1 MFRVHGTSG
10 RLAGRQGW
18 GQGCVGRVEGGVGDL
33 SSMAWLAGVWGN
45 AGKRMLMEWKDD
57 SIAGVQ
63 CVRRPG
69 QCVWCEQPASLCCV
83 QGGDLQ
89 SLIGGVKQSII
100 GKAD

>member
-1 MFRVHGTSG
+1 
-10 RLAGRQGW
+10 
-18 GQGCVGRVEGGVGDL
+18 
-33 SSMAWLAGVWGN
+33 
-45 AGKRMLMEWKDD
+45 MEWKDD